1 MILDE
6 PVYYLRV
13 KENYVYYLD
22 YEFKLF
28 KKEFGSSDEE
38 LIAQN
43 VFNFEFFDES
53 IFVNQW
59 DGEILNVK
67 K

>member
-28 KKEFGSSDEE
+28 KKEFESSDEE